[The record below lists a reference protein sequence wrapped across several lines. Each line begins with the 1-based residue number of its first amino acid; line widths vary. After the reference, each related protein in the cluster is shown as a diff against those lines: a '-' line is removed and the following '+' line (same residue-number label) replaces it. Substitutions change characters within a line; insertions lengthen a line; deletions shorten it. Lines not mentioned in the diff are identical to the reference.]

1 MAQEKESLVES
12 HWSDFQPPSSS
23 AMIYRREVIPRQRA
37 LSALLIGLGII
48 VTLIL
53 LLVLSYFMH
62 IYSSDH
68 SHINM
73 HDSLN
78 PICLLPRLTGKCH
91 AKLHRWGWNSQKT
104 ICEEFIYGGCD
115 ANENNFLTKEECE
128 TICKI
133 TVYI

>member
-12 HWSDFQPPSSS
+12 HWSDFQPPPSSG
-23 AMIYRREVIPRQRA
+23 MIYKREVIPRHRT

-62 IYSSDH
+62 VYSVDH

-73 HDSLN
+73 KDSLN
-78 PICLLPRLTGKCH
+78 PVCLLPRLTGKCR
-91 AKLHRWGWNSQKT
+91 ASLSRWGWNPQT
-104 ICEEFIYGGCD
+104 TTCEEFIYGGCD

-128 TICKI
+128 TVCKI
-133 TVYI
+133 KVYI

>member
-12 HWSDFQPPSSS
+12 HWPDFQPQSSS

-48 VTLIL
+48 VTLVL

-68 SHINM
+68 SHINSKFGTRFIFLLFYF
-73 HDSLN
+73 DFSL
-78 PICLLPRLTGKCH
+78 KCQFDMIFSRH
-91 AKLHRWGWNSQKT
+91 SKVNIH
-104 ICEEFIYGGCD
+104 
-115 ANENNFLTKEECE
+115 
-128 TICKI
+128 
-133 TVYI
+133 